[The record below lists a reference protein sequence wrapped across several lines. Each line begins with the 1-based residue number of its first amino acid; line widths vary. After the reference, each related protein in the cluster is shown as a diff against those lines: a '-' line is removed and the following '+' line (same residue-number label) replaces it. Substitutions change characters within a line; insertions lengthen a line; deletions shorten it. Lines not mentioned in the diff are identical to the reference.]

1 MKNIQKKVML
11 VMAKSKLENQM
22 IINLWDL
29 VSLEIRIKMV
39 KKMDLEY
46 KNGKMEV
53 NLRVIS

>member
-1 MKNIQKKVML
+1 MKNLQKKVME

-39 KKMDLEY
+39 KKVDLEY
-46 KNGKMEV
+46 KNVKMEV

>member
-1 MKNIQKKVML
+1 
-11 VMAKSKLENQM
+11 MAKSKLENQM

-39 KKMDLEY
+39 KKVDLEY

-53 NLRVIS
+53 NLGVIS

>member
-1 MKNIQKKVML
+1 MKNLQKKVML

-39 KKMDLEY
+39 KKVDLEY

-53 NLRVIS
+53 NLGVIS

>member
-39 KKMDLEY
+39 KKVDLEY

-53 NLRVIS
+53 NLKAIS

>member
-1 MKNIQKKVML
+1 
-11 VMAKSKLENQM
+11 MAKSKLENQM